1 MKLFDIP
8 ILLLLYS
15 APVTSRRSFSI
26 DYDKKTFLRNGQSH
40 RYVSGTLHYFRVLP
54 GAWRDRLVKMR
65 LAGADRDKTLDNVV
79 KKSFKIGSCKRK
91 IYLKVSFLDSED

>member
-1 MKLFDIP
+1 MRLFDIP
-8 ILLLLYS
+8 ILLLLY
-15 APVTSRRSFSI
+15 ATLVNSRRSFSI

-65 LAGADRDKTLDNVV
+65 LAGGARNKT
-79 KKSFKIGSCKRK
+79 R
-91 IYLKVSFLDSED
+91 